1 MISKLN
7 FMSNLVLLFLIT
19 LSLADNLKNIEEVD
33 VVDIGS
39 KDRLFGEFYN
49 SVDARRNLA
58 LPQHAVIDFP
68 FDHQCVS
75 GKKKRREVRQQAH
88 DSLNSSTDLGQEAI
102 KAFMQMI
109 VAFTPLKTMCL
120 GNLRT
125 SDFASLK
132 NSDSSLKS
140 LSCDLIDDMTR
151 GTYLSNIGFAVKY
164 GRRKPG
170 FCSTISEY
178 NNNLTFQMAFNK
190 DMVNK
195 VVQKIPKFG
204 KLLSKVSTP
213 QIAFGIS
220 KGGYISKTF
229 TYWKSYD
236 RTKTLGAHAMLKMNI
251 VLDPAVMAKR
261 FFEDYIARVGFLPTN
276 FIYLVG
282 DMEAYV
288 RFLGNIDD
296 SINCVYGGAYCTED
310 NLINYIFDNEIY
322 LTGTGTVE
330 IDLHKMVGVLPKIS
344 IDLRDAHVWRDTTG
358 IYFKWKMSDIMSVL
372 KDFLNETIGKM
383 DGMPT
388 LKTEKVEFDAYI
400 DQNGF
405 GFQGYYMTN
414 ELKCEVD
421 FNAKDP
427 VHCKYK
433 NKFFTIVVEKLEDLA
448 DEAKA
453 IYIETKE
460 WAENT
465 GEVIAKGAQAA
476 VEVGAKV
483 IDGAAKGVIEV
494 ADALGNEVDAILNN
508 KKDWCDCGKKGK
520 LRVWADGTPV
530 YYLEARSNW
539 QMIMWGKKVT
549 TVSWKCTDG
558 GANQRAKFDNGG
570 STWMVKFT
578 HDKKTCRKGNDWFP
592 GEHKSGRVYW
602 K

>member
-1 MISKLN
+1 
-7 FMSNLVLLFLIT
+7 
-19 LSLADNLKNIEEVD
+19 
-33 VVDIGS
+33 VDIGS

-68 FDHQCVS
+68 FEHQCIS
-75 GKKKRREVRQQAH
+75 GKKKRGQVREQAH
-88 DSLNSSTDLGQEAI
+88 DSLNSAAKNLGQKAI
-102 KAFMQMI
+102 KAFIDMI
-109 VAFTPLKTMCL
+109 VAFSPLRTMCL
-120 GNLRT
+120 GNLRK
-125 SDFASLK
+125 SDFNSLK
-132 NSDSSLKS
+132 NSGDLKS
-140 LSCDLIDDMTR
+140 LSCNLIDDMTK
-151 GTYLSNIGFAVKY
+151 GTYLSNIGFAVQS
-164 GRRKPG
+164 GFRKPG
-170 FCSTISEY
+170 FCSIISDY
-178 NNNLTFQMAFNK
+178 NNNLTFQMSFNK
-190 DMVNK
+190 GMVNT
-195 VVQKIPKFG
+195 VVQRIPKFG

-220 KGGYISKTF
+220 KGGYIRKTF

-236 RTKTLGAHAMLKMNI
+236 RTKNFAAHAMLKMNI
-251 VLDPAVMAKR
+251 VLDPVEMVQR
-261 FFEDYIARVGFLPTN
+261 FFEDYIDRVGDLPTN

-282 DMEAYV
+282 DLEAYV
-288 RFLGNIDD
+288 RFLGNVDAA
-296 SINCVYGGAYCTED
+296 INCVFGANHCNEEQVGQY
-310 NLINYIFDNEIY
+310 LFDNEIY
-322 LTGTGTVE
+322 MRGTGTVN
-330 IDLHKMVGVLPKIS
+330 IDLSKMIGVLPKIS
-344 IDLRDAHVWRDTTG
+344 IDLRDTHVYRDTNG

-414 ELKCEVD
+414 LLKCTVD

-427 VHCKYK
+427 VHCEYK
-433 NKFFTIVVEKLEDLA
+433 NRFFTIVVEKLEDLA

-483 IDGAAKGVIEV
+483 IDGATKGVIEF
-494 ADALGNEVDAILNN
+494 ADAMGNEVDAILNN
-508 KKDWCDCGKKGK
+508 KKDSCDCGKKGQ

-530 YYLEARSNW
+530 FYLNARNNW
-539 QMIMWGKKVT
+539 QMIMWGKKVE
-549 TVSWKCTDG
+549 TVKWKCTDG
-558 GANQRAKFDNGG
+558 GSDQRAYFKNGG
-570 STWMVKFT
+570 STWMLKFT
-578 HDKKTCRKGNDWFP
+578 YEKKTCRKEDDWWVGN
-592 GEHKSGRVYW
+592 HNSGRIHW